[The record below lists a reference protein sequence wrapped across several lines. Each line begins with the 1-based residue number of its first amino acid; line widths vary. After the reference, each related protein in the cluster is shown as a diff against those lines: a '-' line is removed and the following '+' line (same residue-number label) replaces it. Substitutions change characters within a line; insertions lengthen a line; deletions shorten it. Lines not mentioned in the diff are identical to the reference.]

1 MVQNQELT
9 EQHQEPINTME
20 MKSSMIYMLIANL
33 WLMLAWIVKG
43 QVSMLMCLI
52 LGFLWLLGFI
62 YFSHKE
68 LEIDRLDFCA
78 DRMKFDIQNKRYHHI
93 TLLLEALVDKKGKKK

>member
-1 MVQNQELT
+1 MVANQELT

-43 QVSMLMCLI
+43 QVNMLMCLI
-52 LGFLWLLGFI
+52 LGFLWLFMYA

-68 LEIDRLDFCA
+68 LEIDRLIFRT
-78 DRMKFDIQNKRYHHI
+78 DRLKSDIEQGRYQNMM
-93 TLLLEALVDKKGKKK
+93 LLLKALVDKKGKRK